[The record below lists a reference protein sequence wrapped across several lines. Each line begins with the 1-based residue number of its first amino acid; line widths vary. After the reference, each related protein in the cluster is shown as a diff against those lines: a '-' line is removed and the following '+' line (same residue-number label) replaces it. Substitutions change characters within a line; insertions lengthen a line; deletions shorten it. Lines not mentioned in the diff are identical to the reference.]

1 MPRRLQ
7 VGTSFR
13 LHLGSSITQQPNY
26 SSLEP
31 QTEIADDK
39 NPVCAYFEIVTIRSL
54 LLEHVSVV
62 LSSAQL
68 HSPDVQI
75 NLIAPLW
82 QAIRDKCGVWR
93 RGDMRHTQN
102 LVVPE
107 PAPTTTAGSSEGA
120 DASSTGGGPLVSAAI
135 MYAALANRDYFLV
148 LASAGQSQAELHQSR
163 AEVSETIAIM
173 SVKALQKLGKRD
185 LENALCTKFS
195 PIDLDSMR
203 LEMANT
209 MRDSLATVGEWCVS
223 DPVRGEQHMSLMS
236 AEHRVRIYRLGR
248 AGDVVDDV
256 NGDASGS
263 TTPVRRLGGSG
274 IISSG
279 WATPVA
285 DLTQTYLGS
294 KARVV
299 VERALEVAIR
309 SEAKRFTAQKVV
321 GDVVQLLWDGSLHWK
336 GHRCVCIAQPLANTP
351 VEPHPPPR
359 EMSDAILTFARRDS
373 ARSNASVGMA
383 DDIHDMLDPLLPQT
397 TRPLHSERKDNLEK
411 WLASMLS
418 PLRIP
423 MFENILTMVH
433 AFFFLMLYSLVS
445 MERRPDLSVE
455 ELVLLVCVIAYVA
468 DEIRQCM
475 ESGIVVYIKSVWNVL
490 DITIYSIF
498 SAFFVLRIRSWYT
511 GSDIDLDK
519 AYDVL
524 ALNSAMMWP
533 RLFAVLDQF
542 EFCGTII
549 IQVRRIIAGTSLF
562 FALLLVFIIGFF
574 QTFYAL
580 GRRHNELAASEISG
594 LMARIFFGSAV
605 IGWDRYDLFG
615 PHVGLF
621 AMGTYIA
628 VSMLILYNILIGVI
642 NQCMVEISQNSS
654 QEFRFLYTMR
664 VAEYVSAKQ
673 TYPCVPPLNLL
684 QICVFWPLRKT
695 GISPRAFSLL
705 RSTTLLV
712 AYAPHLIL
720 YRLYKTVGRWWRA
733 QSGMHRKALRA
744 ECFLAE
750 RELALIKIGKADIDE
765 FAFANDADTS
775 DDSANDQQ
783 KTSPGTKKDKRRAIS
798 SLSSSLPL
806 SPKGI
811 GKLPTADERHGRG
824 WSNFLN
830 AWSSQR
836 RNMPPASPGWLPANG
851 QATVETD
858 RRLAELDARMTEIN
872 KQLSTITRLLKPV
885 IQDD

>member
-7 VGTSFR
+7 AGTSFR
-13 LHLGSSITQQPNY
+13 LRLDDTTSQPSYN
-26 SSLEP
+26 SAEP
-31 QTEIADDK
+31 YMEIADDK
-39 NPVCAYFEIVTIRSL
+39 NPVCAYFEIVTLRSL

-62 LSSAQL
+62 LSSTQL

-82 QAIRDKCGVWR
+82 QAIRDRCGVWR
-93 RGDMRHTQN
+93 RGDMRHTQ
-102 LVVPE
+102 E
-107 PAPTTTAGSSEGA
+107 ATSSETP
-120 DASSTGGGPLVSAAI
+120 SGPLVSAA
-135 MYAALANRDYFLV
+135 MLYAALANRDYFLV
-148 LASAGQSQAELHQSR
+148 LASAGQSQAEQHQSR
-163 AEVSETIAIM
+163 AEVAETIAIM
-173 SVKALQKLGKRD
+173 CVKALHKLGKRD

-203 LEMANT
+203 LEMANA
-209 MRDSLATVGEWCVS
+209 MHDSNATVSEWQLPN
-223 DPVRGEQHMSLMS
+223 PVRGEQHMSLMS
-236 AEHRVRIYRLGR
+236 AEHRVRVYRLGR
-248 AGDVVDDV
+248 AGDVVDD
-256 NGDASGS
+256 SGS
-263 TTPVRRLGGSG
+263 HTPTQRTWGSG
-274 IISSG
+274 IMGG
-279 WATPVA
+279 WSTPATELA
-285 DLTQTYLGS
+285 QIYLGS
-294 KARVV
+294 RSRLV

-321 GDVVQLLWDGSLHWK
+321 GDVVQLLWDGTLHWK
-336 GHRCVCIAQPLANTP
+336 GYQCVCIAQPSANTP
-351 VEPHPPPR
+351 AEPGPPPR
-359 EMSDAILTFARRDS
+359 RLSDAVLTIARRDS
-373 ARSNASVGMA
+373 SRSNASVGLA
-383 DDIHDMLDPLLPQT
+383 DDIHDMLDPLLPQVS
-397 TRPLHSERKDNLEK
+397 RPPHRSWQARLEK
-411 WLASMLS
+411 QLASILS

-433 AFFFLMLYSLVS
+433 AFFFLVLYSIVS
-445 MERRPDLSVE
+445 MRRQPALSAE
-455 ELVLLVCVIAYVA
+455 ELVLHICVLAYIA

-475 ESGIVVYIKSVWNVL
+475 ENGIVVYIKSVWNVL

-498 SAFFVLRIRSWYT
+498 SAFFILRIRSWYT
-511 GSDIDLDK
+511 GSDDDLDK

-524 ALNSAMMWP
+524 ALNAAMMWP

-580 GRRHNELAASEISG
+580 GSRHNKLAASEISG

-642 NQCMVEISQNSS
+642 NQCMVEITENSS

-664 VAEYVSAKQ
+664 VTEYVSAKQ

-684 QICVFWPLRKT
+684 QIGVFWPLRKT
-695 GISPRAFSLL
+695 AISIRTFALL
-705 RSTTLLV
+705 RSTTLLI
-712 AYAPHLIL
+712 AYAPHLVL
-720 YRLYKTVGRWWRA
+720 HCLYKNVGRWWRA
-733 QSGMHRKALRA
+733 KSGMHRKALRA

-750 RELALIKIGKADIDE
+750 RELALIKIDKSDIDE
-765 FAFANDADTS
+765 FAFANDTDVS
-775 DDSANDQQ
+775 DDSATNTRKLSGAVKQDR
-783 KTSPGTKKDKRRAIS
+783 RRAVS
-798 SLSSSLPL
+798 PSNPA
-806 SPKGI
+806 SPKSL
-811 GKLPTADERHGRG
+811 GKLSDERHGRG
-824 WSNFLN
+824 WASFLS

-836 RNMPPASPGWLPANG
+836 RSGPPVSPGWPTAA
-851 QATVETD
+851 QATADTE
-858 RRLAELDARMTEIN
+858 RRLAELDARMADIN
-872 KQLSTITRLLKPV
+872 SQLATITRLLKPV